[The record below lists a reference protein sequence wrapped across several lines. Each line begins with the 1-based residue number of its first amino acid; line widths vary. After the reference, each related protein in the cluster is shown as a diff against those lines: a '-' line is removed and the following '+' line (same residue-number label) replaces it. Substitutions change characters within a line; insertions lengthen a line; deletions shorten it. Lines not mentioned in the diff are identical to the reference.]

1 MVCLG
6 NICRSP
12 LAEGIM
18 AEKLRNAGIDARV
31 DSAGT
36 GGWHI
41 GQSPD
46 KRSIQIALRHGIDI
60 SAQQARKVEPEDL
73 STFDFIF
80 AMDQQNYR
88 DLMEM
93 AAGGP
98 EQNKVQLILEYAGM
112 GTNDIPDPWYGDQQD
127 FSHVFNLLN
136 EACTKVLQKI
146 ANQHINKKQEDS
158 NCTFAALK
166 KTLTLRFS

>member
-18 AEKLRNAGIDARV
+18 AEKLRKAGITAQV

-41 GQSPD
+41 GNSPD
-46 KRSIQIALRHGIDI
+46 KRSIQIALQHGIDI
-60 SAQQARKVEPEDL
+60 STQQARKVKPEDL

-88 DLMEM
+88 DLVNM

-112 GTNDIPDPWYGDQQD
+112 GTDDVPDPWNGDQQD
-127 FSHVFNLLN
+127 FIHVFNLLD

-146 ANQHINKKQEDS
+146 KNQDIN
-158 NCTFAALK
+158 NI
-166 KTLTLRFS
+166 